1 MSSSALMSIG
11 MRAMFANYASMQ
23 TTGHN
28 IANAQTVGYSRQTVD
43 LATSGGQD
51 TGAGFF
57 GKGVDVVT
65 VQRANDQFLTAQA
78 ASASSMAAADDARS
92 TNLTQLENV
101 FPVGDTGMGAAMGT
115 FMNAYVDLANS
126 PSDSSARQVILSDA
140 AEVADRFS
148 TAGAAIN
155 TLQTGV
161 TSDLKSSIAQVNS
174 LASQVATLNG
184 QIAGTRGTTAAPN
197 DLLDQRDQLI
207 KQIGNFMK
215 TTTIAADDGS
225 VGVFVA
231 GGQRLVLGT
240 EAQQIAVT
248 ADPADSGRSALAISD
263 SGIMRPIS
271 NDLILGGSVAG
282 LMTYQNQDLV
292 DARNQLGQ
300 MAAAFSARVN
310 QVQAYGVNMSMPSG
324 PGAPVFGTGGPSAI
338 PNSTNARN
346 VSGACASTASLSIT
360 DGTQLQASD
369 YSLATDP
376 ANAGDYIV
384 TREADG
390 VKFSMV
396 PDTVNPGQ
404 FQYTR
409 QTDGAVLGNSM
420 DGFQITLGGAAM
432 GPNDSFELQP
442 VGSAATGMTRVLDD
456 PTGIAAA
463 SPMTAV
469 MGVANTGTAT
479 VAQLNVVDT
488 TNNPAVSAAIQFTNA
503 TGAYSYT
510 LTDTTNGNTTTGT
523 GQWAAGQPISMN
535 GFQMTLNG
543 VPSSG
548 DTISVV
554 KTAHPESNNG
564 NALAMVALRDE
575 TFVGQIKQIDGSLQD
590 GETATD
596 AYASTLADV
605 GVRVE
610 SAKTSST
617 ISTAA
622 SAQAETAQ
630 RDKSGVN
637 LDEEAARLIQFQQGY
652 QAAAK
657 VLQVAQAVFDTLL
670 QVASH

>member
-28 IANAQTVGYSRQTVD
+28 IANAQTKGYSRQTVD

-65 VQRANDQFLTAQA
+65 VQRANDAFLGAQA
-78 ASASSMAAADDARS
+78 ASSSSLAAADDTRS
-92 TNLTQLENV
+92 ANLQQLENV
-101 FPVGDTGMGAAMGT
+101 FPVGDSGMGAAMGS
-115 FMNAYVDLANS
+115 FMNSYVDLANS
-126 PSDSSARQVILSDA
+126 PADSSARQVILSDA

-148 TAGAAIN
+148 TAGSAID
-155 TLQTGV
+155 TLQSGV
-161 TSDLKSSIAQVNS
+161 TSDMKTAVSEVNG
-174 LASQVATLNG
+174 LASQIATLNG
-184 QIAGTRGTTAAPN
+184 QIAGLRGNASAPN
-197 DLLDQRDQLI
+197 DLLDQRDQLV
-207 KQIGNFMK
+207 KQLGTYLK
-215 TTTIAADDGS
+215 TSTVNADDGS

-248 ADPADSGRSALAISD
+248 ADPADSGRSALSISD

-271 NDLILGGSVAG
+271 NDLLLGGSIAG
-282 LMTYQNQDLV
+282 LMKYQNEDLV

-300 MAAAFSARVN
+300 TAAAFAARVN
-310 QVQAYGVNMSMPSG
+310 QVQAYGINMSQPSG
-324 PGAPVFGTGGPSAI
+324 PGAAIFSTGAAVAI
-338 PNSTNARN
+338 ANATNARN
-346 VSGACASTASLSIT
+346 PSGGYASSASISVV
-360 DGTQLQASD
+360 DGTQLKASD
-369 YSLATDP
+369 YTLATDP
-376 ANAGDYIV
+376 ANAGQYLV

-390 VKFSMV
+390 VKFSMA
-396 PDTVNPGQ
+396 PDSANPGQ

-409 QTDGAVLGNSM
+409 LSDGAAMGNSM
-420 DGFQITLGGAAM
+420 DGFQLALGGAPM

-442 VGSAATGMTRVLDD
+442 VGRAATGMLRVLDD
-456 PTGIAAA
+456 PTGVAAA

-469 MGVANTGTAT
+469 MGVANKGTAT
-479 VAQLNVVDT
+479 VAQLNVVDPA
-488 TNNPAVSAAIQFTNA
+488 NDPAVSAAITFTSA

-510 LTDTTNGNTTTGT
+510 LTNTTTGT
-523 GQWAAGQPISMN
+523 STSGTGQWTAGQPISLN

-543 VPSSG
+543 VPASG
-548 DTISVV
+548 DQIAVT

-564 NALAMVALRDE
+564 NALAMVALRDD
-575 TFVGQIKQIDGSLQD
+575 TFVGRDRQFDGTLQD
-590 GETATD
+590 GDTATD
-596 AYASTLADV
+596 AYASTLANI

-610 SAKTSST
+610 SSKTAAT
-617 ISTAA
+617 ISAAA
-622 SAQAETAQ
+622 SAQADSAVQ
-630 RDKSGVN
+630 DKSGVN